1 MSTGEKSPVFLID
14 KKYSSVIIVSKY
26 LHKEV
31 AMKENKIRM
40 SREER
45 QAQIVE
51 VSMKIFVEKGYKGTT
66 TAHIAEAAGISE
78 VTLFRNFDSKRDIF
92 LQGVVPI
99 LTETLEES
107 LRMEDSESPR
117 EALERFLSDRLSV
130 ISENHGVVR
139 LILMENQMNQELSDI
154 DFIKTIG
161 ELIKK
166 GFTRMGFKI
175 ENEDFV
181 VRLIMGS
188 ILSFLFLPARNE
200 QTVQEFAGELAR
212 IIDLTVQTRE
222 V

>member
-1 MSTGEKSPVFLID
+1 
-14 KKYSSVIIVSKY
+14 
-26 LHKEV
+26 
-31 AMKENKIRM
+31 MKENKIRM

-45 QAQIVE
+45 QAQIIE

-66 TAHIAEAAGISE
+66 TAHIAEVAGISE
-78 VTLFRNFDSKRDIF
+78 VTLFRNFDSKREIF

>member
-1 MSTGEKSPVFLID
+1 
-14 KKYSSVIIVSKY
+14 
-26 LHKEV
+26 
-31 AMKENKIRM
+31 MKENKARM

-45 QAQIVE
+45 QAQILE

-78 VTLFRNFDSKRDIF
+78 VTLFRNFDSKREIF

-107 LRMEDSESPR
+107 LRIEDSESPR
-117 EALERFLSDRLSV
+117 EALERFLSDRLTV

-154 DFIKTIG
+154 DFIKTSG

-166 GFTRMGFKI
+166 GFIRMGFKI
-175 ENEDFV
+175 ENEDFAI
-181 VRLIMGS
+181 RLIMGS
-188 ILSFLFLPARNE
+188 ILSFLFLPVRNE
-200 QTVQEFAGELAR
+200 HAVKEFAGELAR
-212 IIDLTVQTRE
+212 IIDSTSTTRG